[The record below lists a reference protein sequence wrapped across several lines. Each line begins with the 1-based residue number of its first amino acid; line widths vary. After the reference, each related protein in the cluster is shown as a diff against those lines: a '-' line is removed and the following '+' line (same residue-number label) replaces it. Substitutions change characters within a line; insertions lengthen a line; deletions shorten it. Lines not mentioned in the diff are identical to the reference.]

1 MRSKIAGVRE
11 IIKGEKYEINFV
23 VNHRRFQY
31 RIDAKSITEA
41 YNTRL
46 IHITERRKELES
58 PFENTERL
66 SASFSGAWEKLNSS
80 LLADNLPPKTIH
92 HYKKTYGRFFD
103 DFRNKK
109 YPHLQSFNQL
119 RLSFFEEY
127 KSYYVN
133 DLGRPRGW
141 RAELGY
147 IKSII
152 QRLYRLGYCSK
163 DLLESLKEI
172 KKPQPNKKD
181 YPNISAS
188 KIKELLHSIKQ
199 DGSAYY
205 YPIYFMCRTGRRVNE
220 VTLIERKDVEWQGL
234 RPVKINIR
242 AETTKMKVTA
252 PLVRLDPELEQ
263 VVRESYNMNSS
274 RKTLF
279 LFPNRLGKKCSPDK
293 LRTYLKEK
301 SKEIIG
307 IEITPHYFRHRFLT
321 ECGKAGVPMIDVMSI
336 SGIKDVDV
344 VVRFYSHNTE
354 EGLSKVLEASML
366 Q

>member
-1 MRSKIAGVRE
+1 MRNKIAGVRE
-11 IIKGEKYEINFV
+11 VIKGEKYEINFV
-23 VNHRRFQY
+23 VNRRRFQY
-31 RIDAKSITEA
+31 RIDAKSPTEA
-41 YNTRL
+41 YNIKLT
-46 IHITERRKELES
+46 HITDKRKELES

-66 SASFSGAWEKLNSS
+66 SANFSEAWERLNSS
-80 LLADNLPPKTIH
+80 LLADNLPPKTVH
-92 HYKKTYGRFFD
+92 HYKKTYGRIFD
-103 DFRNKK
+103 DFRNKA
-109 YPHLQSFNQL
+109 YSHLQSFNQL

-133 DLGRPRGW
+133 DLARPRGW

-147 IKSII
+147 VKSII
-152 QRLYRLGYCSK
+152 NRLYRLGYCSK

-181 YPNISAS
+181 YPNIPAS
-188 KIKELLHSIKQ
+188 KIKELLQSIKQ
-199 DGSAYY
+199 EGSAYY

-234 RPVKINIR
+234 RPVRINIR

-252 PLVRLDPELEQ
+252 PLVRLDSELEQ
-263 VVRESYNMNSS
+263 LVKESYSMNSN
-274 RKTLF
+274 RKTVF

-293 LRTYLKEK
+293 LRGYLKEK
-301 SKEIIG
+301 SKG
-307 IEITPHYFRHRFLT
+307 IVSIKITPHYFRHRFLT
-321 ECGKAGVPMIDVMSI
+321 ECGKAGVPMVDVMSI

-354 EGLSKVLEASML
+354 EGLSKVLEVSKI
-366 Q
+366 

>member
-1 MRSKIAGVRE
+1 
-11 IIKGEKYEINFV
+11 
-23 VNHRRFQY
+23 Q
-31 RIDAKSITEA
+31 
-41 YNTRL
+41 
-46 IHITERRKELES
+46 
-58 PFENTERL
+58 
-66 SASFSGAWEKLNSS
+66 
-80 LLADNLPPKTIH
+80 
-92 HYKKTYGRFFD
+92 
-103 DFRNKK
+103 
-109 YPHLQSFNQL
+109 LQSFNQL

-147 IKSII
+147 IKTII

-181 YPNISAS
+181 YPNIPAS
-188 KIKELLHSIKQ
+188 KIRELLQSIEQ
-199 DGSAYY
+199 EGSAYY

-220 VTLIERKDVEWQGL
+220 VTLIERKDVEWLSL

-242 AETTKMKVTA
+242 AETTKMRVTA

-263 VVRESYNMNSS
+263 AVRESYNINSS
-274 RKTLF
+274 RKTVF
-279 LFPNRLGKKCSPDK
+279 LFPNRLGKKISPDD
-293 LRTYLKEK
+293 LRIYLKEK

-307 IEITPHYFRHRFLT
+307 LEITPHYFRHRFLT
-321 ECGKAGVPMIDVMSI
+321 ECGKAGVPMVDVMSI

-344 VVRFYSHNTE
+344 LVRFYSHNTE
-354 EGLSKVLEASML
+354 EGLAKVLTASMV
-366 Q
+366 